1 MRLSHLQMYTHER
14 KEKIKVS
21 NQLNLCLFSLVI
33 NKTVFLNY
41 IKDLGRI
48 KKDQTFLIHSIRDN
62 KKTKIQQMVFLRMGS

>member
-1 MRLSHLQMYTHER
+1 M
-14 KEKIKVS
+14 KEKKKIKVS